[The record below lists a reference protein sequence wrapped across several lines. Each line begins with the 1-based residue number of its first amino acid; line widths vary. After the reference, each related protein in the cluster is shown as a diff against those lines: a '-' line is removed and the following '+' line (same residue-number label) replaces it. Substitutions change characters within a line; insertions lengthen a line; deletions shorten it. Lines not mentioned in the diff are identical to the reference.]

1 MIRALQAI
9 LRFLDSFGRQHFLPM
24 EPTTAREAAPR
35 SAKRRRDQQ
44 LRAQRRHV
52 GWLVSLLQTGG
63 HHSFKGGVA
72 PRQAMDTAT
81 KNDEGADAVEMV
93 RSLKAHVA
101 MLESRLEGLTAL
113 LCGVIGKAVEPGAGT
128 VASAGG
134 EPSSAEDKR
143 TEGVDVGM
151 TSAEPQVGSAPTLS
165 PPVVEYEMLSNSWF
179 HKLPGDAKGIIWQL
193 HRAGCPEKH
202 VCQVLDS
209 HGDKKYWPPKGRHQ
223 QLLWALHE
231 ACG

>member
-1 MIRALQAI
+1 M
-9 LRFLDSFGRQHFLPM
+9 D
-24 EPTTAREAAPR
+24 PTSAREAAPS

-81 KNDEGADAVEMV
+81 KNDEDADAVEMV

-151 TSAEPQVGSAPTLS
+151 TSAEPQVGSRRL
-165 PPVVEYEMLSNSWF
+165 LC
-179 HKLPGDAKGIIWQL
+179 L
-193 HRAGCPEKH
+193 HRWLSMRCCRTAGSTSSLATPRASYGSYI
-202 VCQVLDS
+202 VQVVQRS
-209 HGDKKYWPPKGRHQ
+209 MSVRFWTRTETRSIGRQ
-223 QLLWALHE
+223 RVGISSFFGLFMRLVGE
-231 ACG
+231 VGFFF